1 MAQRG
6 RIGLLHRQRVAADH
20 DGQEC
25 SEIELRDDLLRE
37 AFGLVRDDRERVAA
51 LAKCREMRDDA
62 RKGLHVDGALSFVVR
77 EVLHERRVDLG
88 LGRAVAEYS
97 GDEGARTVA
106 DVRTHRGL
114 GKGRQTA

>member
-1 MAQRG
+1 MEAG
-6 RIGLLHRQRVAADH
+6 TGAGAGAGAAVAGGLDNRFPPASVALDPTTRAWA
-20 DGQEC
+20 
-25 SEIELRDDLLRE
+25 S
-37 AFGLVRDDRERVAA
+37 ERVAA